1 MFSLPIKSSAPTAL
15 VSQQHLKA
23 LPEVSI
29 PLVAAHTAH
38 RCPKKLAV

>member
-1 MFSLPIKSSAPTAL
+1 MFSLPVKSSAPPAL

-29 PLVAAHTAH
+29 PLAQARTAH
-38 RCPKKLAV
+38 RCPNELTT